1 MLQKIILLNSSMNK
15 YIATIRLKGL
25 SVKTIVFADSPIHA
39 RLLLQFQ
46 FGMECIVSSPSITNE
61 EDRDYKLID
70 DLINEYGAIK
80 PLTPQQSRINSL
92 KKQKDN
98 ATKALKV
105 EKNRQKIT
113 KAQQQISTA
122 ISQNSN
128 L

>member
-1 MLQKIILLNSSMNK
+1 MNK
-15 YIATIRLKGL
+15 YITTIRLKGQ
-25 SVKTIVFADSPIHA
+25 SVKTIVFADSSIHA
-39 RLLLQFQ
+39 RLILQYQ
-46 FGMECIVSSPSITNE
+46 FGMDSIVSTPSVTK
-61 EDRDYKLID
+61 EDSNDYILVD

-92 KKQKDN
+92 TKQKDN
-98 ATKALKV
+98 ATKALKL

-122 ISQNSN
+122 MAQKSS

>member
-1 MLQKIILLNSSMNK
+1 MNK
-15 YIATIRLKGL
+15 YIATIRLKGQ
-25 SVKTIVFADSPIHA
+25 SVKTIVFADSSTHA
-39 RLLLQFQ
+39 RLLLQYQ
-46 FGMECIVSSPSITNE
+46 FGMECIVTSPSITNE
-61 EDRDYKLID
+61 RDGDYKLID

-80 PLTPQQSRINSL
+80 PLTPQQSRISSL

-122 ISQNSN
+122 LSQNSS